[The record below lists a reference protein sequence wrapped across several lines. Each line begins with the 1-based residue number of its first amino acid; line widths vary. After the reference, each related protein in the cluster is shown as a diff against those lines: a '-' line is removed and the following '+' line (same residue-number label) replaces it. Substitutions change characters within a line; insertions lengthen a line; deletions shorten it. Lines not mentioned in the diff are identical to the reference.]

1 MPISLKTQAERT
13 AKTPIQARRARVGG
27 LCDFQDTVERVP
39 AGSPKTGRCAA
50 VRERWQKTSEQD
62 EMAAGKAACSKCGNT
77 PKRAKSRDFGRRG
90 EKAGQ
95 SRGVVRAPRRS
106 HLPAV
111 RAVSG
116 IYGGVP
122 KAAKNSPRVLQN
134 EKSPS
139 FQGKRRGSDEKY
151 EVNTKMVK
159 GKEKFALW
167 ITPECKQLVDDCY
180 ADDQCQSRSEYI
192 EKAIL
197 FYTGFLYAE
206 KADRYLPKVLQQI
219 LSGTLDRFAERI
231 GRQLFKL
238 AVEQNVSNHIL
249 ASDTD
254 IDARSYQ
261 KMRGLSMDEVKRT
274 NGRIDFEDALLSER
288 GV

>member
-1 MPISLKTQAERT
+1 
-13 AKTPIQARRARVGG
+13 
-27 LCDFQDTVERVP
+27 
-39 AGSPKTGRCAA
+39 
-50 VRERWQKTSEQD
+50 
-62 EMAAGKAACSKCGNT
+62 
-77 PKRAKSRDFGRRG
+77 
-90 EKAGQ
+90 
-95 SRGVVRAPRRS
+95 
-106 HLPAV
+106 
-111 RAVSG
+111 
-116 IYGGVP
+116 
-122 KAAKNSPRVLQN
+122 
-134 EKSPS
+134 
-139 FQGKRRGSDEKY
+139 
-151 EVNTKMVK
+151 MVK

-238 AVEQNVSNHIL
+238 AVEQNVNNHIL

-254 IDARSYQ
+254 IDAARYM
-261 KMRGLSMDEVKRT
+261 KMHTLSMDQVKGT
-274 NGRIDFEDALLSER
+274 NGKIAFVDVLQQEKTL
-288 GV
+288 

>member
-1 MPISLKTQAERT
+1 
-13 AKTPIQARRARVGG
+13 
-27 LCDFQDTVERVP
+27 
-39 AGSPKTGRCAA
+39 
-50 VRERWQKTSEQD
+50 
-62 EMAAGKAACSKCGNT
+62 
-77 PKRAKSRDFGRRG
+77 
-90 EKAGQ
+90 
-95 SRGVVRAPRRS
+95 
-106 HLPAV
+106 
-111 RAVSG
+111 
-116 IYGGVP
+116 
-122 KAAKNSPRVLQN
+122 
-134 EKSPS
+134 
-139 FQGKRRGSDEKY
+139 
-151 EVNTKMVK
+151 MVK

-238 AVEQNVSNHIL
+238 AVEQNVNNHIL

-254 IDARSYQ
+254 IDAARYM
-261 KMRGLSMDEVKRT
+261 KMHTLSMDQVRGT
-274 NGRIDFEDALLSER
+274 NGKISFVDVLQQEKAL
-288 GV
+288 

>member
-1 MPISLKTQAERT
+1 
-13 AKTPIQARRARVGG
+13 
-27 LCDFQDTVERVP
+27 
-39 AGSPKTGRCAA
+39 
-50 VRERWQKTSEQD
+50 
-62 EMAAGKAACSKCGNT
+62 
-77 PKRAKSRDFGRRG
+77 
-90 EKAGQ
+90 
-95 SRGVVRAPRRS
+95 
-106 HLPAV
+106 
-111 RAVSG
+111 
-116 IYGGVP
+116 
-122 KAAKNSPRVLQN
+122 
-134 EKSPS
+134 
-139 FQGKRRGSDEKY
+139 
-151 EVNTKMVK
+151 MVK

-167 ITPECKQLVDDCY
+167 ITPECKRLVDDCY

-254 IDARSYQ
+254 IDVRSYQ

-274 NGRIDFEDALLSER
+274 NGRIDFEDVLLSER

>member
-1 MPISLKTQAERT
+1 
-13 AKTPIQARRARVGG
+13 
-27 LCDFQDTVERVP
+27 
-39 AGSPKTGRCAA
+39 
-50 VRERWQKTSEQD
+50 
-62 EMAAGKAACSKCGNT
+62 
-77 PKRAKSRDFGRRG
+77 
-90 EKAGQ
+90 
-95 SRGVVRAPRRS
+95 
-106 HLPAV
+106 
-111 RAVSG
+111 
-116 IYGGVP
+116 
-122 KAAKNSPRVLQN
+122 
-134 EKSPS
+134 
-139 FQGKRRGSDEKY
+139 
-151 EVNTKMVK
+151 MVK

-254 IDARSYQ
+254 IDAQTFQQMRGKSYQ
-261 KMRGLSMDEVKRT
+261 EVLRT
-274 NGRIDFEDALLSER
+274 NGQISFPEVLRQKSR
-288 GV
+288 W

>member
-1 MPISLKTQAERT
+1 
-13 AKTPIQARRARVGG
+13 
-27 LCDFQDTVERVP
+27 
-39 AGSPKTGRCAA
+39 
-50 VRERWQKTSEQD
+50 
-62 EMAAGKAACSKCGNT
+62 MAAGKAACSKCGKTLKIVKIEGFWT
-77 PKRAKSRDFGRRG
+77 PRRESG

-95 SRGVVRAPRRS
+95 SRGVVRAPWQT

-111 RAVSG
+111 RAVWG
-116 IYGGVP
+116 FRVGVVER
-122 KAAKNSPRVLQN
+122 AKTAPLGSEAQIITL
-134 EKSPS
+134 

-180 ADDQCQSRSEYI
+180 ADDQCQSCSEYI

-238 AVEQNVSNHIL
+238 AVEQNVNNHIL

-261 KMRGLSMDEVKRT
+261 KMRGLSMEEVKRT